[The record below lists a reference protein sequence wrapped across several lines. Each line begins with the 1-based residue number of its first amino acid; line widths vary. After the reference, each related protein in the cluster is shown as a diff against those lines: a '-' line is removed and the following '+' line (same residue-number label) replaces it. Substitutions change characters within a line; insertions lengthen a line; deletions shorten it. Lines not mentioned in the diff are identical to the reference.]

1 MDLFN
6 LFAPEAEVL
15 DPSWDRISIDQ
26 IGPTDFPD
34 YPEMDVE
41 GETGSAPTMR
51 EDSTSFRRK
60 SIRRLTK
67 IGRHSFSSHMKSHP
81 NLCQWKAKR
90 PTT

>member
-41 GETGSAPTMR
+41 GETGSAPDHEGGFHLVSPKVNSPTN
-51 EDSTSFRRK
+51 K
-60 SIRRLTK
+60 NW
-67 IGRHSFSSHMKSHP
+67 SS
-81 NLCQWKAKR
+81 LI
-90 PTT
+90 